1 MEPGDP
7 RAKAIEAM
15 ARQAFDDGVR
25 GSNGPWDAQHEDI
38 RRSWLNAA
46 ERSLCVAL
54 AALEQEGLVLT
65 DTREAET
72 VATLRGL
79 LGTLRAI
86 NRDAIDREFEAKR
99 EVQRLREALQE
110 IGRLSSYD
118 GVKRARIIAHEALSS
133 VPVRGGGEHRCLTP
147 ATTTTSPVAAGS
159 APSGS
164 AYAAASGRERLAS

>member
-1 MEPGDP
+1 MSHSIVTLQMDTQEARAAWHAIACAVDLMDAVEAEPGN
-7 RAKAIEAM
+7 AIPPHAPLYGQ
-15 ARQAFDDGVR
+15 RDR
-25 GSNGPWDAQHEDI
+25 LI
-38 RRSWLNAA
+38 
-46 ERSLCVAL
+46 
-54 AALEQEGLVLT
+54 
-65 DTREAET
+65 T
-72 VATLRGL
+72 VAQRLDHE
-79 LGTLRAI
+79 I
-86 NRDAIDREFEAKR
+86 NCK
-99 EVQRLREALQE
+99 RLREALQE